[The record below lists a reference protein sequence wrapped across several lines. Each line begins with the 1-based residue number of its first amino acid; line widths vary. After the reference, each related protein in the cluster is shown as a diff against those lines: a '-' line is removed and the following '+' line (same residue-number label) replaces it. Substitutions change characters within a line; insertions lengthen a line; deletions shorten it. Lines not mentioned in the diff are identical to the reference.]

1 MRYFCHCR
9 LRRLPM
15 VSRRFHAGS
24 CPGWGAEVATAC
36 DIRLVTE
43 RVSIGFVQKKMGLV
57 CGWGSGT
64 RLVQLLG
71 RTLALELLVTGKVFG
86 WKEAV
91 DMNFVDG
98 VIHESDSAIDNAVVW
113 LEKWTSGDTKV
124 IRATKHLISQV
135 ADYDMESVLS
145 RETKCL
151 TQCGEEMP
159 RKQHLIVD

>member
-1 MRYFCHCR
+1 MQGRA
-9 LRRLPM
+9 L
-15 VSRRFHAGS
+15 G
-24 CPGWGAEVATAC
+24 GGAEIATAC

-71 RTLALELLVTGKVFG
+71 RTMALELLVTGKVFG

-91 DMNFVDG
+91 DLNFVDG
-98 VIHESDSAIDNAVVW
+98 VIPEGDKSLESAVQW

-124 IRATKHLISQV
+124 IRATKEMISQV
-135 ADYDMESVLS
+135 ADRSMEDPLMTENKVFDSVWGGDAQKSALDS
-145 RETKCL
+145 GIKH
-151 TQCGEEMP
+151 
-159 RKQHLIVD
+159 K